1 MANKDLFNN
10 SVGSGRKEHQRMKP
24 FLIYMYLMKYTD
36 ENNPASGDTIA
47 DVLREDYGICAE
59 RRSIYKDIEELN
71 IASIILEQDCTFE
84 EAEALLK
91 DKENKEVYAIIK
103 YKHPHGFYA
112 ARRPI
117 EPENARILAECV
129 YQARFIP
136 EKQAHSLIDEF
147 CGFLSEAQIKRI
159 KRDVLLV
166 DRNATNNKAT
176 LINIEL
182 INEAIKESKYIKFK
196 YVKYNIQDLD
206 KQDDR
211 RKGEYYI
218 VSPYKLLIN
227 DGNYYLL
234 GKEDNKD
241 KVLTYRVDRMRNVEK
256 LDITIEKTE
265 EYKNLMNDIKTYTKR
280 VFAMYS
286 GEKKNVEIRFINPLL
301 DTVVDR
307 FGTNRNQV
315 QYRKVDETHFV
326 VSTAVE
332 VSEQF
337 FSWVCGFGKRA
348 RIVYP
353 ESVVKE
359 FNAFLDKIKSNYE

>member
-1 MANKDLFNN
+1 MSNKELFSTNT
-10 SVGSGRKEHQRMKP
+10 GSGRKEHQRMKP

-47 DVLREDYGICAE
+47 DALKEDYGICAE
-59 RRSIYKDIEELN
+59 RRSIYKDINELN
-71 IASIILEQDCTFE
+71 IASIILENDCTFE
-84 EAEALLK
+84 EAEEMLK
-91 DKENKEVYAIIK
+91 KYKDEYAIIK

-147 CGFLSEAQIKRI
+147 CGFLSEAQTKHIK
-159 KRDVLLV
+159 KDVFLV

-176 LINIEL
+176 LINVER
-182 INEAIKESKYIKFK
+182 INEAIKESKYIQFK
-196 YVKYNIQDLD
+196 YLKFTIQDLN
-206 KQDDR
+206 QQVER
-211 RKGEYYI
+211 RKGENYI

-241 KVLTYRVDRMRNVEK
+241 KIMTYRVDRMRYVTP
-256 LDITIEKTE
+256 LDTPIEETA
-265 EYKNLMNDIKTYTKR
+265 EYKKLLIDKEYTKR
-280 VFAMYS
+280 VFGMYS
-286 GEKKNVEIRFINPLL
+286 GDKQNVEIRFINPLL

-307 FGTNRNQV
+307 FGTKRNQV
-315 QYRKVDETHFV
+315 QYRKIDEKHFS
-326 VSTAVE
+326 VSTTIE

-337 FSWVCGFGKRA
+337 FGWLCGFGKRA
-348 RIVYP
+348 KILHP
-353 ESVVKE
+353 PMVVKD
-359 FNAFLDKIKSNYE
+359 FNKFLDKIKSNYDED